1 LNKEKRVL
9 IRILGYQVGMRV
21 RFKGYSSGTGTLPKI
36 WMTGTIWSVPP
47 NGREG
52 MFLIKRDDKKPYNLF
67 PMFERDFE
75 LIGENENGEE

>member
-1 LNKEKRVL
+1 MNKEKRVL

-21 RFKGYSSGTGTLPKI
+21 RFKGYSRDSFSII
-36 WMTGTIWSVPP
+36 WITGTIWSAPP
-47 NGREG
+47 TGKEG

-75 LIGENENGEE
+75 LIGENENEEG